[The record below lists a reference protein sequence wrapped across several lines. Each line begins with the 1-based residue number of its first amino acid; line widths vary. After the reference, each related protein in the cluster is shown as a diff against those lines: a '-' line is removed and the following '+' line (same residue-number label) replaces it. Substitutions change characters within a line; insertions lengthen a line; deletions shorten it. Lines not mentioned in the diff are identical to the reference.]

1 MYGRGDRMK
10 TVLYLDVLLL
20 TNFLIA
26 YGLLAAAGLLAG
38 MAGRFGRMLAAS
50 VLAAAFTLVIL
61 LPEQPYP
68 VQLLYKLV
76 TGVLVVALAFGVRP
90 ARKYGAAVCW
100 YMALNLLLAGL
111 CMLIILRTD
120 TNLLQTGN
128 LVVYLRISP
137 LLLVLLAGVCC
148 LGTWLVL
155 SVLGANAGHTAET
168 VGFEMQLCGTTVRL
182 RAVLDT
188 GCHLKDPITCLP
200 VLLISYPGARSR
212 LPSTLCAFLD
222 SWFAGK
228 GGAEIQSD
236 IPLRL
241 VPCATATGR
250 TVLPGLAVRQIGVI
264 SQQGVLSLGRTAVAF
279 TQQSFGNGEY
289 EALYGSDFF

>member
-1 MYGRGDRMK
+1 MK

-38 MAGRFGRMLAAS
+38 LSGRFGRMLAAAA
-50 VLAAAFTLVIL
+50 LAALSTLVIL
-61 LPEQPYP
+61 LPEQAYP
-68 VQLLYKLV
+68 LQLLYKLG
-76 TGVLVVALAFGVRP
+76 TGALVAAVAFGVRP
-90 ARKYGAAVCW
+90 RRKYLASVCW
-100 YMALNLLLAGL
+100 YMALNLLAAGL
-111 CMLIILRTD
+111 CILVILRTGTD
-120 TNLLQTGN
+120 LVQTGN
-128 LVVYLRISP
+128 LVVYLRVSP
-137 LLLVLLAGVCC
+137 VLLVALSGVCC
-148 LGTWLVL
+148 LGAWLVL
-155 SVLGANAGHTAET
+155 GMLGSTADNTLQT
-168 VGFEMQLCGTTVRL
+168 VGFEMQLCGATVRL

-212 LPSTLCAFLD
+212 LPEPLCAFLD

-228 GGAEIQSD
+228 EKTEIGPE

-250 TVLPGLAVRQIGVI
+250 TVLPGVAVRQIGVI

-279 TQQSFGNGEY
+279 TQQCFGNGEY